1 MTKKILVIQG
11 HPDPAP
17 GRYGRQLADAYAR
30 GAKRAGHEV
39 EVVDVARLEF
49 PLLRSKQDYESG
61 PVPSGLLAAHDKLLA
76 AEHLAF
82 FFPLWLGEMPALLKA
97 FLEQV
102 LRVGDMAAG
111 GGKPLHGKS
120 ARIVITMGM
129 PALIYRFFFGAHGLK
144 NLERNILGFCGV
156 RPIRNTLIGLI
167 ERKDPR
173 MHERW
178 LKAMGKFGEKGI

>member
-17 GRYGRQLADAYAR
+17 GRYGRQLADAYVR
-30 GAKRAGHEV
+30 GAKSAGHEV
-39 EVVDVARLEF
+39 EVVDVAHLEF

-61 PVPSGLLAAHDKLLA
+61 PVPSGLAAAHDKVLA
-76 AEHLAF
+76 AEHLVI
-82 FFPLWLGEMPALLKA
+82 FFPLWLGEMPALLKG
-97 FLEQV
+97 FFEQV
-102 LRVGDMAAG
+102 LRIRDMNSG
-111 GGKPLHGKS
+111 GGKPLRGKS

-129 PALIYRFFFGAHGLK
+129 PAFIYRFFFGAHGLR

-156 RPIRNTLIGLI
+156 RPIRSTLIGLI
-167 ERKDPR
+167 ERNDPR

-178 LKAMGKFGEKGI
+178 LKAMGKFGKKGL